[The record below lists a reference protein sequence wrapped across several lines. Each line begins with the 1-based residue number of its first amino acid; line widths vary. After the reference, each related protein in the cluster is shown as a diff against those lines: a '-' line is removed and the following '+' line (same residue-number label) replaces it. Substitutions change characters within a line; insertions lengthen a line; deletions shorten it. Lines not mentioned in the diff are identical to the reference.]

1 MGYVGAGQ
9 EHASGC
15 RSFNLTCPIWNVETK
30 QPSEFVVRC
39 FFENV
44 KRWTSYYIPRPGAI
58 VHVVGTLAGTFST
71 QLDGSIQPAIILTS
85 YNKLSGVT
93 AIDTAIGL
101 SPATPSSKSTS
112 KLAPPGYTKP
122 TAGSPE
128 TPSRPRNTRAQIA
141 VARVAGA
148 ESVED
153 MSRDT
158 TSDTEG
164 ESPRTLTSRSLPEND
179 SLAAPIIFRSRGQ
192 AAKELEDEADEFVR
206 GGQQES
212 RKRRRV
218 T

>member
-1 MGYVGAGQ
+1 
-9 EHASGC
+9 
-15 RSFNLTCPIWNVETK
+15 
-30 QPSEFVVRC
+30 
-39 FFENV
+39 
-44 KRWTSYYIPRPGAI
+44 
-58 VHVVGTLAGTFST
+58 
-71 QLDGSIQPAIILTS
+71 
-85 YNKLSGVT
+85 
-93 AIDTAIGL
+93 
-101 SPATPSSKSTS
+101 
-112 KLAPPGYTKP
+112 
-122 TAGSPE
+122 
-128 TPSRPRNTRAQIA
+128 
-141 VARVAGA
+141 VAGA